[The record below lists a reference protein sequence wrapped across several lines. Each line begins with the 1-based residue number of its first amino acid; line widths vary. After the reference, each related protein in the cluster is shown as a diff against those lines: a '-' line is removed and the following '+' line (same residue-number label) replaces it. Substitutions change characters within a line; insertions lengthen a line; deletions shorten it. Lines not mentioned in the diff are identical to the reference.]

1 MDFALGQFDLM
12 EKIGQEVKY
21 IRETNANKLKFSEV
35 ISSVEIFEELR
46 TRDYSDFHQDIL
58 VYEDYEPEEED
69 FIRFLKN
76 CMEFPYD
83 EVIHIFIDC
92 QQSTH
97 WKEINM

>member
-21 IRETNANKLKFSEV
+21 IRETNANKEKFVEV
-35 ISSVEIFEELR
+35 ISNVEIFEELR

-58 VYEDYEPEEED
+58 RTPTEEED
-69 FIRFLKN
+69 FIEFLKY

-83 EVIHIFIDC
+83 EVIDIFIDC
-92 QQSTH
+92 EQSTH
-97 WKEINM
+97 WKEIDFIG